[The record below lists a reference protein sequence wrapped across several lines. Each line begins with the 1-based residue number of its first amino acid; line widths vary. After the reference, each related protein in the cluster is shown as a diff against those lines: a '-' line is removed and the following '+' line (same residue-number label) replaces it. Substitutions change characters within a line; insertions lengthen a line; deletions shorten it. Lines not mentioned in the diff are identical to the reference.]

1 MARQIAIEIFA
12 AIGIGALLGLFGPF
26 GTYAFGPGLRMA
38 YWISFIVLGYLIF
51 RPVIIV
57 SGWLADHSAIP
68 EFAARA
74 IALAIASIPM
84 TLLVV
89 TMLSGF
95 DLSRAI
101 RRDDLPQFY
110 AQVLLIGVV
119 VNFLFAVLLNKR
131 GDAAPISV
139 VQSEPVTQEP
149 ATPALYSRLPPGF
162 GDVIAMRSEDHYVRV
177 YSYVRDVLILMRLR
191 DAIAELGA
199 ADGLQPHRSWW
210 VARRGVST
218 IAGDGRTISLKLIN
232 GLSAPVSRDGAGL
245 LKQAGWR

>member
-1 MARQIAIEIFA
+1 MA
-12 AIGIGALLGLFGPF
+12 IGALLGLFGPF
-26 GTYAFGPGLRMA
+26 GSYALGPGLRMA

-51 RPVIIV
+51 RPIITV

-68 EFAARA
+68 EIAARA
-74 IALAIASIPM
+74 IALAIASIPV

-101 RRDDLPQFY
+101 RRGDLPQFY

-131 GDAAPISV
+131 GDVAPIPL

-149 ATPALYSRLPPGF
+149 ATPALYGRLPPGF

-177 YSYVRDVLILMRLR
+177 YSNVRDVMILMRLR
-191 DAIAELGA
+191 DAIAELGG

-210 VARRGVST
+210 VARSAVSA
-218 IAGDGRTISLKLIN
+218 IEGDGRSISLKLIN
-232 GLSAPVSRDGAGL
+232 GVTAPVSRDGMSL